1 MPNTPAAKKS
11 LRQDAK
17 RNARNRSQRTAL
29 RNVIKKCRA
38 AAAGDDSAVTESA
51 FRLAVKK
58 LDQAAAKNLIHNN
71 KAARTKSR
79 LSKLCKSE
87 AAPATSETAPAASDD

>member
-17 RNARNRSQRTAL
+17 RNARNRAQRSAL
-29 RNVIKKCRA
+29 RTVIKKCRA
-38 AAAGDDSAVTESA
+38 AAAGDDRSAKDAA

-58 LDQAAAKNLIHNN
+58 LDQAAAKRLIHPNA
-71 KAARTKSR
+71 AARTKSR
-79 LSKLCKSE
+79 LSRVMKDAKTE
-87 AAPATSETAPAASDD
+87 PAPDAAPPTESE